1 MLTTFGKICRKIRI
15 DQGILMYDMARE
27 LGVSSA
33 FLSKVENGKSK
44 PVREWAEQIA
54 EVYDLDGDTYR
65 ELVDAI
71 EEARAEVVETISAGN
86 QDDMDMILKF
96 ARQLGTMSESKKET
110 FAKLLE
116 RKRGVDE

>member
-54 EVYDLDGDTYR
+54 EVYDLDGNTYR

-71 EEARAEVVETISAGN
+71 EEARTEVVETISAGN